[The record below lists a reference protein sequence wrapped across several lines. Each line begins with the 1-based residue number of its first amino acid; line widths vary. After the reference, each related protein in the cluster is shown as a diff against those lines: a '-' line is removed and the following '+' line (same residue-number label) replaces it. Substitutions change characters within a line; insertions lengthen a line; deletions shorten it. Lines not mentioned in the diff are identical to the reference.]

1 LLLRGYSGLM
11 NMKEDL
17 LAGFLDEDTN
27 KGKTPV
33 KANPFNIPLTPQKS
47 KEVLQKSIPPI
58 APKMQESFVNN
69 PHHYT
74 MDFQQRPAK
83 PIQYI
88 TPPQLRQENPLKV
101 PEDEDDMDALLK
113 EIQGSGIDS
122 LKEVINDI
130 NILIE
135 ARKMLNLE
143 LFRDL
148 EAIKTDI
155 NNYILQLGTDTDVNK
170 AEQLK
175 LRQKQVDIE
184 EIKIQEKLNCWRDIA
199 NLKEELRERIKEFR
213 EKESSLA
220 TIGKIL
226 E

>member
-1 LLLRGYSGLM
+1 M
-11 NMKEDL
+11 NEDL
-17 LAGFLDEDTN
+17 LAGFLNDDH
-27 KGKTPV
+27 KTKPQAKQEVSHLMPGVHPKAQPISQPV
-33 KANPFNIPLTPQKS
+33 KPINPQVQRP
-47 KEVLQKSIPPI
+47 
-58 APKMQESFVNN
+58 FVNN
-69 PHHYT
+69 PNIYT
-74 MDFQQRPAK
+74 TDFQQRPIK
-83 PIQYI
+83 PVQSI
-88 TPPQLRQENPLKV
+88 PQLQIKQENPLKI
-101 PEDEDDMDALLK
+101 PEYEDDMDALLK

-135 ARKMLNLE
+135 TRKMLNLE

-148 EAIKTDI
+148 DVIKMEI

-199 NLKEELRERIKEFR
+199 SLKEELRERIKEFR